1 MIWNTKDITLFFQEQ
16 KYIDTA
22 VVPLLPVSFGDQA
35 KQEADQ
41 AEFIPL
47 VTALLEK
54 QFKGRMMLLPPFTYF
69 SNESTDLKLQRMK
82 QWSETLKEK
91 GFEHVFLITSD
102 PFWREV
108 EKEIS
113 ADLIWLPSIP
123 MEHMDGKY
131 KQKIIEDQVSQL
143 LKIVVGKWQTN

>member
-1 MIWNTKDITLFFQEQ
+1 MIWNTKDILLYFQEK

-22 VVPLLPVSFGDQA
+22 VIPLLPLSFGEDA

-54 QFKGRMMLLPPFTYF
+54 QFKGRMMLLPPYTYF
-69 SNESTDLKLQRMK
+69 STESDDQKKNRLNEWTVNLKSQ
-82 QWSETLKEK
+82 
-91 GFEHVFLITSD
+91 GFTHVFLVTSD
-102 PFWREV
+102 SFWRLAED
-108 EKEIS
+108 EMASE
-113 ADLIWLPSIP
+113 LIWLPSIP

-131 KQKIIEDQVSQL
+131 KQKMIEDQVSQL
-143 LKIVVGKWQTN
+143 LKIVVGKWQKN

>member
-1 MIWNTKDITLFFQEQ
+1 MIWNTKDIELFFQEQ

-47 VTALLEK
+47 VTAMLEK

-69 SNESTDLKLQRMK
+69 SSEDQAQRKARMEE
-82 QWSETLKEK
+82 WANTLEGN
-91 GFEHVFLITSD
+91 GFDHIFLVTSD

-108 EKEIS
+108 EAGLP

-123 MEHMDGKY
+123 MEHMEGKY

-143 LKIVVGKWQTN
+143 LKIVVGKWQAN